1 MAVTLAALMAGK
13 RSATRVAF
21 AKLAGSVSRPE
32 EIVHVLTTEDNLWRV
47 ASDRAKRLRGA
58 MLRPLQAV
66 SYSEQKNELEHSF
79 ASTPSS

>member
-1 MAVTLAALMAGK
+1 MTLAALMVGK
-13 RSATRVAF
+13 LSAKYVAF
-21 AKLAGSVSRPE
+21 AKLAGGVSRPE
-32 EIVHVLTTEDNLWRV
+32 ALLRVLTTEDNLWRA
-47 ASDRAKRLRGA
+47 ASDRAKRLRGE